1 LYENKDRKGFSEYLC
16 GGKFLITVNEE
27 IRRILVL
34 FDCGKYLENQ

>member
-1 LYENKDRKGFSEYLC
+1 MKIKTEKDFQSIC
-16 GGKFLITVNEE
+16 VDGKFLITVNEE